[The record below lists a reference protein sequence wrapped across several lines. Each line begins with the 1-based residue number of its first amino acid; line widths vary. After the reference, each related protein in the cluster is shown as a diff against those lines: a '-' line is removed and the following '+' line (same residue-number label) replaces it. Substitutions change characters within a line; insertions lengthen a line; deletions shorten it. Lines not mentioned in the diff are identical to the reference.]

1 MKLRIQKC
9 SNRQLMNSRN
19 KMRTPTGIRLLGA
32 CAALLLSGQSALV
45 AQVATNLAPAYQV
58 VDLGTLALLY

>member
-1 MKLRIQKC
+1 
-9 SNRQLMNSRN
+9 
-19 KMRTPTGIRLLGA
+19 MRTPTGIRLLGA